1 METCVYS
8 ECGYDKG
15 GKGDG
20 GRQPQ
25 RHFILDKRKNVSTIF
40 HQQPNRTGIGIEV
53 ELRLLSTHM
62 LGKQNWKV
70 RKVKEAHLLFS
81 YQANS
86 ITDKEIPSHH
96 KKHMGK

>member
-1 METCVYS
+1 MYCD
-8 ECGYDKG
+8 CGYDKG
-15 GKGDG
+15 VKRMEEDNRNGISAPTKEKMF
-20 GRQPQ
+20 QP
-25 RHFILDKRKNVSTIF
+25 F
-40 HQQPNRTGIGIEV
+40 HQQPNRTRIGIEV

-86 ITDKEIPSHH
+86 ITDKEIPSHP
-96 KKHMGK
+96 KKHIGKETWK